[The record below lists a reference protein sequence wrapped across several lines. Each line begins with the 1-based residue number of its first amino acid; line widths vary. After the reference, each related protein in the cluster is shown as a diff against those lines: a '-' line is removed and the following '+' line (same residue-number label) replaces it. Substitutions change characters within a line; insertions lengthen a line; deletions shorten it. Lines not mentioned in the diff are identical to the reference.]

1 MLRVVN
7 LDSDLDWLFAR
18 QRFGMKPGLER
29 MRAMLERLGQPQ
41 RSFRVVLV
49 GGTNGKGSTSATL
62 ASILQTSGERV
73 GLFTSP
79 HLTRFTERFLV
90 NGAELPEAGVLRVL
104 REVRPLAEEVQA
116 TFFEVVTVMACLL
129 FARQHVTTAVME
141 VGLGGR
147 LDSTNAL
154 DPVLSVVT
162 NVALDHTAILG
173 ETKELIAQEK
183 AGILRPERPAVVGVA
198 GGLIPIFRAEGANLW
213 SAGVDFTLEIH
224 PLGWRG
230 SEVRVTLPNRSPF
243 VFRTSLL
250 GEHGARNAALA
261 VVAALRLGVPLD
273 AVERGVAAATSPGR
287 MEVLPWPGG
296 QMLLDGA
303 HNPDGAAALAEALI
317 SLGVTPVP
325 VIFGA
330 AEDKDVAGVA
340 AQLRRVASR
349 VVLTRA
355 ALSPRAADPAA
366 LARYFPDCQVTVTP
380 GPQAALDAVKHEAF
394 SVACGSLYLIGE
406 LRPLLLNER
415 VENRERWQ

>member
-1 MLRVVN
+1 
-7 LDSDLDWLFAR
+7 
-18 QRFGMKPGLER
+18 MKPGLER

-116 TFFEVVTVMACLL
+116 TFFEVVTAMACLL

-261 VVAALRLGVPLD
+261 VVAALRLGVAPE
-273 AVERGVAAATSPGR
+273 AVSRGTEATAWPGR
-287 MEVLPWPGG
+287 MEVLPWRGG
-296 QMLLDGA
+296 RMLLDGA
-303 HNPDGAAALAEALI
+303 HNPDGAKALADALLT
-317 SLGVTPVP
+317 LGAAPVP

-330 AEDKDVAGVA
+330 VEDKDIGGVAG
-340 AQLRRVASR
+340 QLRRLASE
-349 VVLTRA
+349 VILTRA
-355 ALSPRAADPAA
+355 VLSPRAADPAG
-366 LARYFPDCQVTVTP
+366 LAVHFPDLPVTVTRSP
-380 GPQAALDAVKHEAF
+380 EEALEAVGKQAWT
-394 SVACGSLYLIGE
+394 VACGSLYLIGE
-406 LRPLLLNER
+406 LRPLLLAQRAEPW
-415 VENRERWQ
+415 ERWQ